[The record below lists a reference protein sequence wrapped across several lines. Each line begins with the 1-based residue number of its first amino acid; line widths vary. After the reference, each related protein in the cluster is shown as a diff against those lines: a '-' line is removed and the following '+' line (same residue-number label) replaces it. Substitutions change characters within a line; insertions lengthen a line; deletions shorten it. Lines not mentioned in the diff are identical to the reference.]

1 MTKEKMNKKIK
12 NKFKHTWTHI
22 NKHFDP
28 KEFNEQEHVLFDMM
42 DKDGWELVQIME
54 MKNTYKYYFKKTL

>member
-1 MTKEKMNKKIK
+1 MNKKVK

-22 NKHFDP
+22 NKHFDQ
-28 KEFNEQEHVLFDMM
+28 KEFNEQEHVLFEMM